1 MNLTIL
7 LLLALSLCFDSFA
20 VSLSCG
26 MAVQEEGAM
35 RGRMF
40 RFAVVLAV
48 CQGVAPLI
56 GWTVAANFRAAIEA
70 YDHWVAFVLLAVL
83 GGKMIFDAFGTDEG
97 EDGGEAEQ
105 LFGWGRNVTLGIAT
119 SIDAVVAG
127 VAMAMLPL
135 AIVPSDSQWINMLA
149 AVLVIAAV
157 TLTASLAGLLLGRR
171 SRDRIG
177 WRAELVGGV
186 ILVLIGVKVLVEHLT
201 D

>member
-70 YDHWVAFVLLAVL
+70 YDHWVAFVLLSVL
-83 GGKMIFDAFGTDEG
+83 PPGKVKQFLLEK
-97 EDGGEAEQ
+97 
-105 LFGWGRNVTLGIAT
+105 
-119 SIDAVVAG
+119 
-127 VAMAMLPL
+127 
-135 AIVPSDSQWINMLA
+135 
-149 AVLVIAAV
+149 
-157 TLTASLAGLLLGRR
+157 LLGFL
-171 SRDRIG
+171 
-177 WRAELVGGV
+177 LVSV
-186 ILVLIGVKVLVEHLT
+186 MALQKEMLLQFLLAFVLLPEKVKVFLLVFL
-201 D
+201 